1 MIVSGIFERAVEAE
15 QGNAGGLLGS
25 HRNKMAEH
33 KVMYRLGVPEVT
45 GATRWEAYFT
55 VKH

>member
-1 MIVSGIFERAVEAE
+1 MIVSGVFERAVEAE
-15 QGNAGGLLGS
+15 QGNAGGLWGS

-45 GATRWEAYFT
+45 GATPWKAHFT